1 MNFTQDMDK
10 VIYFSLMAGAVHA
23 LAPDHW
29 IPSSVLIWQRGWSN
43 LRSTVFSAV
52 MFLMH
57 ILMGAMIYFAFDKLL
72 FKINPE
78 RMVTFTMILVF
89 AVLMARLFR
98 FSRIR
103 EVLRAGP
110 NSLWGVVA
118 VISLLGPCE
127 SIIPVFLK
135 SRQLGVGYLPAL
147 LAFTLGTMSSGITMV
162 LLGRSIW
169 NRPLWLPRGI
179 RIASRSSMAL
189 PVIAILALGL
199 RAFMNTGH

>member
-43 LRSTVFSAV
+43 LRSTVFAAV
-52 MFLMH
+52 MYLMH

-72 FKINPE
+72 FKIDSA
-78 RMVTFTMILVF
+78 RMVTFTMVLVF
-89 AVLMARLFR
+89 AVLLARLFR

-110 NSLWGVVA
+110 NSLWGVFA

-127 SIIPVFLK
+127 SIIPVLLRT
-135 SRQLGVGYLPAL
+135 RQMGVGYLPAFV
-147 LAFTLGTMSSGITMV
+147 AFAVGTMTSGIIMV
-162 LLGRSIW
+162 LMGRSIW
-169 NRPLWLPRGI
+169 NRPMWLPRGI
-179 RIASRSSMAL
+179 RIASRSSVVL
-189 PVIAILALGL
+189 PVIAMLALGL
-199 RAFMNTGH
+199 RAFMY